1 MLNFR
6 VCFSSF
12 IALTFSMC
20 RGLELLQ
27 KGQMRS
33 QKGTV
38 IWEKGGPENW
48 WRMWAMAINL
58 GNSSFFGFCAGFTFR
73 RIAWEPLLHVWLIVF
88 PQFWIP
94 VNLSF
99 SPSQVAGIQSWLL
112 TTQCPW
118 ARWHSEG
125 FCADLRHFFLRDWK
139 SSLSDSEVITIVR
152 LSVASLHREEMLT
165 QTSKRNDLQV
175 DPRLRQR
182 PWQAWSERPG
192 WPGCKVMDRCTW
204 HLRGATVVTTATITT
219 EEEEEEEEEEEHI
232 ITAASKNKSPTHDD
246 NRNKRNN
253 STSKNHKQFSLL
265 GWHC

>member
-73 RIAWEPLLHVWLIVF
+73 RIAWEPLLHVWLMVF

-94 VNLSF
+94 VNLSSLEF
-99 SPSQVAGIQSWLL
+99 KADFWPPSVLGRGDIQRDFVQTLDIVSLETEKAVSVTQRSSQLWDSPL
-112 TTQCPW
+112 
-118 ARWHSEG
+118 H
-125 FCADLRHFFLRDWK
+125 HFT
-139 SSLSDSEVITIVR
+139 E
-152 LSVASLHREEMLT
+152 
-165 QTSKRNDLQV
+165 KR
-175 DPRLRQR
+175 
-182 PWQAWSERPG
+182 
-192 WPGCKVMDRCTW
+192 C
-204 HLRGATVVTTATITT
+204 
-219 EEEEEEEEEEEHI
+219 
-232 ITAASKNKSPTHDD
+232 
-246 NRNKRNN
+246 
-253 STSKNHKQFSLL
+253 
-265 GWHC
+265 